1 MEVDKV
7 AKQLKDVCAVH
18 ANSERKMEEMV
29 TKLAEQLVSKEEEV
43 QKLQE
48 KLVCKEEEVKKQLEE
63 MMSLLRKEPEHV
75 LEPNDRVPS
84 QEGEEPSCPEYS
96 PS

>member
-1 MEVDKV
+1 MEVNKL

-43 QKLQE
+43 KKLQE
-48 KLVCKEEEVKKQLEE
+48 QLVCKEEEIKKQLQE
-63 MMSLLRKEPEHV
+63 MMSLLRKEPEHA
-75 LEPNDRVPS
+75 LEPSDQVS
-84 QEGEEPSCPEYS
+84 SEEDEEPSCPEYS
-96 PS
+96 HS

>member
-84 QEGEEPSCPEYS
+84 EEGEEPSCPEYS